1 MKLPFP
7 DTRAGWFAGV
17 LLTLTLF
24 SWYYQSLY
32 ENIYYY
38 YNQQYTNV
46 EIQGFKLRCDSI
58 LKNSFED
65 YWDSGVASVI
75 SASVG
80 TGNDY
85 DSKKMLE
92 QCQDQMWS
100 LKLRIPNFT
109 YFATPG
115 WIYGELKNE
124 DTIKSQNATLV
135 INYSGEIISLLP
147 SMYKED
153 TFVRRIELGE
163 ILPGNTV
170 FWRTK
175 FGSNIIGDEDECN
188 AALRS
193 AFWLNSKEVDM
204 QSYTNLTC
212 PKTDIE
218 KAFLRSVTENL
229 LLPPWSNT
237 LIPAI
242 SLFLCALL
250 EPGKK
255 ERDERPVTTKIMT
268 FAWESIRTYAFSLLA
283 SFGIVRMLMDLVL
296 KNNTVTTTLDDYTK
310 FISDL
315 FYMCLILVLFYL
327 VFFFGSKIKWDLN
340 KWDLKKKTKQLMDKF
355 NKKST

>member
-1 MKLPFP
+1 MKLPLP

-32 ENIYYY
+32 ERIYYY
-38 YNQQYTNV
+38 YNQQFTNM

-58 LKNSFED
+58 LENSFD
-65 YWDSGVASVI
+65 DSLDDDVASI
-75 SASVG
+75 TSALTG
-80 TGNDY
+80 TDNDS
-85 DSKKMLE
+85 DSKESLE
-92 QCQDQMWS
+92 QCQDQTWS

-109 YFATPG
+109 YFASPG
-115 WIYGELKNE
+115 WIYGELRNE
-124 DTIKSQNATLV
+124 GSTKSQKATLV
-135 INYSGEIISLLP
+135 INYSGEILSLLP

-170 FWRTK
+170 FWRAK
-175 FGSNIIGDEDECN
+175 FGSNIMGNENECN
-188 AALRS
+188 IALRS
-193 AFWLNSKEVDM
+193 AFWLNNKEIDM
-204 QSYTNLTC
+204 QNYTNLTC
-212 PKTDIE
+212 PKTDVK

-242 SLFLCALL
+242 SLLLCALL
-250 EPGKK
+250 EPGRK
-255 ERDERPVTTKIMT
+255 EKDERPMVAKIMV
-268 FAWESIRTYAFSLLA
+268 FGWETMRTYAFSLFA
-283 SFGIVRMLMDLVL
+283 SFGIVRILMDLVL
-296 KNNTVTTTLDDYTK
+296 EENTATTDLGDYTK

-315 FYMCLILVLFYL
+315 FYICLILILFYF
-327 VFFFGSKIKWDLN
+327 VFFLGSKIKWDFLR
-340 KWDLKKKTKQLMDKF
+340 KRTKEFIDKL